1 LEQLEIHMISD
12 LINIKNR
19 LLQKHKQYE
28 MDNPD
33 EYREGILS
41 GIVVALQTVDQLLED
56 ESDKMAREYG
66 EDKR

>member
-1 LEQLEIHMISD
+1 MITD
-12 LINIKNR
+12 LIAIKNK
-19 LLQKHKQYE
+19 LLQKHQQYE
-28 MDNPD
+28 NGSEQDD
-33 EYREGILS
+33 YKQGILS

>member
-1 LEQLEIHMISD
+1 MIQD

-28 MDNPD
+28 VANPD

-41 GIVVALQTVDQLLED
+41 GIVVALHTVDELLES
-56 ESDKMAREYG
+56 ESDAMAREYG
-66 EDKR
+66 ENEKR

>member
-1 LEQLEIHMISD
+1 MIQD
-12 LINIKNR
+12 LIAIKNK

-41 GIVVALQTVDQLLED
+41 GIVVALQTVDQMLESED
-56 ESDKMAREYG
+56 ERMSREY
-66 EDKR
+66 EE